1 MRKANNK
8 DAYRRVVSL
17 LAELVLV
24 GLYTAGFAYV
34 WYTQYSNAIDA
45 PFYRRGN
52 WVTILIY
59 VVLVLLFGRAF
70 GGMKIGYLRRSDM
83 FYSQLLSILC
93 VNVLSYFQI
102 SLINRDF
109 LPPLPMFF
117 LTIADLILLPLW
129 IFGSSKVYFLFYP
142 PRRLVVVY
150 GDRSAADLIVKMSRR
165 VEKYMICEAL
175 QVDVS
180 IWEIEETIKRYEGV
194 ILCEVSGKRR
204 NDLIKFC
211 FSENIR
217 MYIAPKISDIIL
229 RGAEEIRLF
238 DTPLLL
244 CRNYGLAIEQR
255 FAKRLFDLVFSI
267 FLLVL
272 LSPLMLCCALAIKL
286 EDGGPVLFQQERL
299 TMYGRR
305 FTLNKFRSMV
315 INAEENG
322 PQLATDEDAR
332 ITKVGRF
339 LRRFRLDE
347 LPQLF
352 NIMVGDMSVVGPR
365 PERPELAEEY
375 EKTMPEFSFR
385 LQAKAGLTGYAQVI
399 GLYDTEPY
407 DKLKMDLMYIEKY
420 SVLLDLQILLMTLR
434 TILFPRQTN
443 ASEQKRDSALERKL
457 EEKMEGEEDFRHA
470 QKPRKET

>member
-1 MRKANNK
+1 MAKNK
-8 DAYRRVVSL
+8 DAFRRVVSL
-17 LAELVLV
+17 LAEIVLV

-93 VNVLSYFQI
+93 VNVLTYFQI

-109 LPPLPMFF
+109 LPPLPMVF
-117 LTIADLILLPLW
+117 LTIAEAIVLPLW
-129 IFGSSKVYFLFYP
+129 ILGSNKIYFLLYP
-142 PRRLVVVY
+142 PRRLIVIY

-165 VEKYMICEAL
+165 VEKYMICEAM

-180 IWEIEETIKRYEGV
+180 MWEMQQTIKQYEGV

-244 CRNYGLAIEQR
+244 CRNYGLAVEQR
-255 FAKRLFDLVFSI
+255 FFKRLFDLIFSI
-267 FLLVL
+267 ILTLI
-272 LSPLMLCCALAIKL
+272 LSPLMLIIAILIKL
-286 EDGGPVLFQQERL
+286 EDGGPVLFRQERL
-299 TMYGRR
+299 TLHGRK
-305 FTLNKFRSMV
+305 FILNKFRSMV
-315 INAEENG
+315 PNAEENG
-322 PQLATDEDAR
+322 PQLATEEDAR
-332 ITKVGRF
+332 ITKVGHF

-352 NIMVGDMSVVGPR
+352 NIIAGDMSVVGPR

-385 LQAKAGLTGYAQVI
+385 LQVKAGLTGYAQVI

-420 SVLLDLQILLMTLR
+420 SVLLDLQIILMTLR
-434 TILFPRQTN
+434 TVLFPKATN
-443 ASEQKRDSALERKL
+443 ATEKKHDKAIEEKL
-457 EEKMEGEEDFRHA
+457 EERAGKEDF
-470 QKPRKET
+470 QSPRKET